1 MLTYMVFFFQFFDI
15 ARGDKH
21 PKIDLMLTDNY
32 IFRKY
37 LSTSGK
43 VETNYLKTK

>member
-1 MLTYMVFFFQFFDI
+1 MLTYMVFFFQIFNV
-15 ARGDKH
+15 ARGGKH